1 MKLQRHT
8 AKYIQ
13 VAEYL
18 RVMIRRQKLEQG
30 TPLPSDHELS
40 AKFECSRGAVRHAMA
55 LLSREG
61 LVQRK
66 QGAGT
71 FVGRPYTGR
80 GRKLLG
86 AIIPNITNTE
96 FSGFV
101 QTLGLTA
108 RAQGY
113 SLLLGVTG
121 EAIDLER
128 DLIREFGRLGVLGAA
143 KFPTQIEV
151 EDDTRALLRSQG
163 VPFVIVNDFWTASQS
178 DYLVGFDECAAV
190 KLAVDHLVELGH
202 RRIVLVDNV
211 AWLRTRLIDAFF
223 NALAGH
229 DLPHDEDRL
238 LLYDLATVP
247 PVEKLYGE
255 DGPRPTALIS
265 IYGVAVP
272 SLLLQLREFEIWVP
286 RDVSVVNINGT
297 PAGLPA
303 GVDLTTVVPPNRK
316 MAEQVLDLLV
326 NGLEKD
332 HVRHYI
338 YEPEF
343 HVGNTSGPCREEC
356 AGQLAGQQAAAAPV

>member
-1 MKLQRHT
+1 M
-8 AKYIQ
+8 
-13 VAEYL
+13 
-18 RVMIRRQKLEQG
+18 
-30 TPLPSDHELS
+30 PLPSDHELS
-40 AKFECSRGAVRHAMA
+40 AEFECSRGAVRHAMV

-66 QGAGT
+66 QGVGT
-71 FVGRPYTGR
+71 FVGKPYRGS

-101 QTLGLTA
+101 QALGLAA
-108 RAQGY
+108 RARGY
-113 SLLLGVTG
+113 SLLLSVTG
-121 EAIDLER
+121 EMIDIER
-128 DLIREFGRLGVLGAA
+128 DFIREFGRLGVLGAA

-163 VPFVIVNDFWTASQS
+163 IPFVIVNDFWTASQS
-178 DYLVGFDECAAV
+178 DYLVGFNECAAV
-190 KLAVDHLVELGH
+190 TLAVDHLVGLGH

-223 NALAGH
+223 KALAGH
-229 DLPHDEDRL
+229 DLPHDEEQL
-238 LLYDLATVP
+238 LLYNLATVP
-247 PVEKLYGE
+247 PIEKLYGE
-255 DGPRPTALIS
+255 GGTRPTALIS

-272 SLLLQLREFEIWVP
+272 SLIMQLREHKLWVP
-286 RDVSVVNINGT
+286 RDVSLVNISGT
-297 PAGLPA
+297 PVGMPA
-303 GVDLTTVVPPNRK
+303 GVDLTSAIPPNQN

-356 AGQLAGQQAAAAPV
+356 ADQLAGQQAAAFLVEGR